1 MQQYHREA
9 LNNASVCLPT
19 LASTTR
25 AGLIV
30 FQLRVYHLYNICIH
44 VLVSYY
50 YHVLYRDCQHD
61 PTRVWKV
68 GTGKPTL
75 E

>member
-1 MQQYHREA
+1 MLLCVYPRLHQ
-9 LNNASVCLPT
+9 P
-19 LASTTR
+19 R